1 MGKRTG
7 GEKRGDARVAGAMAL
22 CALAWGLFW
31 GSSWPSLAADYDY
44 GPPPAWPEGGV
55 ACSIGQPFW
64 IPSGPTAEV
73 LPWPSVYYGH
83 FSGGRPYI
91 DAYGQTIVD
100 WRDDHVCFPTRQQCR
115 AWVSASYRFYHRPEG
130 YRGCLLLRGGPLPP
144 SFARSAIWGH
154 F

>member
-1 MGKRTG
+1 MIRGRIGRK
-7 GEKRGDARVAGAMAL
+7 KRGEARGPQGLARAMAL
-22 CALAWGLFW
+22 CGLVW

-44 GPPPAWPEGGV
+44 GPPPWPEGGV

-100 WRDDHVCFPTRQQCR
+100 WRDEHVCFPTRAECR
-115 AWVSASYRFYHRPEG
+115 AWVHASYRYYHQPEG
-130 YRGCLLLRGGPLPP
+130 YRGCLLLR
-144 SFARSAIWGH
+144 
-154 F
+154 

>member
-1 MGKRTG
+1 M
-7 GEKRGDARVAGAMAL
+7 AM

-44 GPPPAWPEGGV
+44 GPPPEWPEGGV

-73 LPWPSVYYGH
+73 LPWPTVYYGR

-100 WRDDHVCFPTRQQCR
+100 WRDEHVCFPSRAQCR
-115 AWVSASYRFYHRPEG
+115 AWVSASYQFFHQPEG
-130 YRGCLLLRGGPLPP
+130 YRGCLLLR
-144 SFARSAIWGH
+144 
-154 F
+154 